1 MRFVLRLT
9 VIAILTMMV
18 LFLPLAHTTKKLLPG
33 KKLDHLAAS
42 ATIKAQLR
50 DSDAYLSYPDRFL
63 SLAMGKLEATYAGKS
78 DGNPAILIFPYVH
91 WWRPHTKLFFERFSC
106 FLQHRSG
113 REIVW
118 GISNKYILE
127 QDSVGATLR
136 IDISEDFANAVF
148 DFQVEDLLYEYDEG
162 IVVRGRMLKV
172 MARYDWQ
179 SEENFLLFE
188 APNQAPLCTEPLQ
201 SG

>member
-1 MRFVLRLT
+1 MRFALRLT
-9 VIAILTMMV
+9 VITILTMMV
-18 LFLPLAHTTKKLLPG
+18 LFFPLAHISKNLLPG

-50 DSDAYLSYPDRFL
+50 DSDAYLSSPDLFL
-63 SLAMGKLEATYAGKS
+63 SLAMGKLEAGYAGKS
-78 DGNPAILIFPYVH
+78 DENSVMLVLPYVH
-91 WWRPHTKLFFERFSC
+91 WWYPDYELFFERFSC

-118 GISNKYILE
+118 GLSKEYILE
-127 QDSVGATLR
+127 QDSVGETLR
-136 IDISEDFANAVF
+136 IQIPHFDALF
-148 DFQVEDLLYEYDEG
+148 DFQVEDLLYEYDKG

-172 MARYDWQ
+172 MTRFEDEGN
-179 SEENFLLFE
+179 SLVFE
-188 APNQAPLCTEPLQ
+188 APHRAPLCAEPLR

>member
-1 MRFVLRLT
+1 MRFALRLT
-9 VIAILTMMV
+9 VITILTMMV
-18 LFLPLAHTTKKLLPG
+18 LFLPLAHMAKNLLPG
-33 KKLDHLAAS
+33 KKLDHLTAS

-50 DSDAYLSYPDRFL
+50 DSDAYLSSPDRFL
-63 SLAMGKLEATYAGKS
+63 SLAMGKLEAGYAEKS
-78 DGNPAILIFPYVH
+78 DDNLAMMIEPYVF
-91 WWRPHTKLFFERFSC
+91 WWRPHTELFFERFSC

-118 GISNKYILE
+118 GLDKEFILE

-136 IDISEDFANAVF
+136 IKISHGVFNALF
-148 DFQVEDLLYEYDEG
+148 DFQVEDLLYEYDKG

-172 MARYDWQ
+172 MARHQDEGN
-179 SEENFLLFE
+179 SLVFE
-188 APNQAPLCTEPLQ
+188 APHRAPLCTEPLQ

>member
-1 MRFVLRLT
+1 
-9 VIAILTMMV
+9 MMV
-18 LFLPLAHTTKKLLPG
+18 LFFPLAHISKNLLPG

-50 DSDAYLSYPDRFL
+50 DSDAYLSSPDLFL
-63 SLAMGKLEATYAGKS
+63 SLAMGKLEAGYAGKS
-78 DGNPAILIFPYVH
+78 DENSVMLVLPYVH
-91 WWRPHTKLFFERFSC
+91 WWYPDYELFFERFSC

-118 GISNKYILE
+118 GLSKEYILE
-127 QDSVGATLR
+127 QDSVGETLR
-136 IDISEDFANAVF
+136 IQIPHFDALF
-148 DFQVEDLLYEYDEG
+148 DFQVEDLLYEYDKG

-172 MARYDWQ
+172 MTRFEDEGN
-179 SEENFLLFE
+179 SLVFE
-188 APNQAPLCTEPLQ
+188 APHRAPLCAEPLR